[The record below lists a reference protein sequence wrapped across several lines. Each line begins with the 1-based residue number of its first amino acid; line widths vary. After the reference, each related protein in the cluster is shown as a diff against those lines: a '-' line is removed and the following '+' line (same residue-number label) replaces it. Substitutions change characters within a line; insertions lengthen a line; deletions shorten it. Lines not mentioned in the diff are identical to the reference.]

1 MAANLSHFL
10 GVVLSSTVINI
21 TMLNNPELNKKLMVG
36 ENLQLEWKYN
46 TSRMTHSERRLW
58 IIALYLYNF
67 TDSSKIMI
75 VKRLNGTGVTKSSPY
90 GFIPPKMFQRMD
102 YNISMDC
109 AKLLLRRTNFDDSAG
124 YGISFESLSMPDK
137 LAFERFTEVLIVGKL
152 ISILLVI
159 QTSFDLFLTS
169 PIIFSNII

>member
-21 TMLNNPELNKKLMVG
+21 TMLSNPELNKKLMVG
-36 ENLQLEWKYN
+36 ENLELEWKYN
-46 TSRMTHSERRLW
+46 TSRMIHSERRLW
-58 IIALYLYNF
+58 RIALYLYNL
-67 TDSSKIMI
+67 TDSSKKII

-102 YNISMDC
+102 YNISMDY
-109 AKLLLRRTNFDDSAG
+109 AKLLLRGTNFDD
-124 YGISFESLSMPDK
+124 YGISFESLSTDK
-137 LAFERFTEVLIVGKL
+137 LAFERFNEVLIVGKL

>member
-21 TMLNNPELNKKLMVG
+21 TMLSNPELNKKLMVG
-36 ENLQLEWKYN
+36 ENLELEWKYN
-46 TSRMTHSERRLW
+46 TSRMIHSERRLW
-58 IIALYLYNF
+58 RIALYLYNL
-67 TDSSKIMI
+67 TDSSKKII

-102 YNISMDC
+102 YNISMDY
-109 AKLLLRRTNFDDSAG
+109 AKLLLRGTNFDD
-124 YGISFESLSMPDK
+124 YGISFESLSTDK

-159 QTSFDLFLTS
+159 KTSFDLFLTF
-169 PIIFSNII
+169 PIVFSYII

>member
-21 TMLNNPELNKKLMVG
+21 TMLSNPELNKKLMVG
-36 ENLQLEWKYN
+36 ENLELEWKYN
-46 TSRMTHSERRLW
+46 TSRMIHSERRLW
-58 IIALYLYNF
+58 RIALYLYNL
-67 TDSSKIMI
+67 TDSSKKII
-75 VKRLNGTGVTKSSPY
+75 VKRLNGTGVTKSNPY

-102 YNISMDC
+102 YNISMDY
-109 AKLLLRRTNFDDSAG
+109 AKLLLRGTNFDD
-124 YGISFESLSMPDK
+124 YGISFESLSTDK

>member
-21 TMLNNPELNKKLMVG
+21 TMLSNPELNKKLMVG
-36 ENLQLEWKYN
+36 ENLELEWKYN

-102 YNISMDC
+102 YNISMDY
-109 AKLLLRRTNFDDSAG
+109 AKLLLRGTNFDD
-124 YGISFESLSMPDK
+124 YGISFESLSTDK